1 MSLGQNQRLVCA
13 AFLLHKDAE
22 DLIVPEASSPCLHR
36 QSAEGWEARMW
47 RCSVWDYPTSNL
59 SQQRWISWPGGA
71 HSHRA
76 ASVVSPCSWLLCRKP
91 QAGTGSALCFCS
103 LWDHNQCLSPMWM
116 PKLCFPQWEEMQ
128 ELPLSAPPGSTVRA
142 PGPALSTLNISCM
155 SLDLSGCS
163 QPWRRHQ
170 SC

>member
-36 QSAEGWEARMW
+36 QSAEGWKARMW
-47 RCSVWDYPTSNL
+47 SCSVWDYPSSNL

-76 ASVVSPCSWLLCRKP
+76 ASVSLSSLPAPGYSAINLRQERALLCVFV
-91 QAGTGSALCFCS
+91 ACGTTIDAFLQCGCPNCASHSGKRCRS
-103 LWDHNQCLSPMWM
+103 CLS
-116 PKLCFPQWEEMQ
+116 LHLQAAQ
-128 ELPLSAPPGSTVRA
+128 SELLAQHSA
-142 PGPALSTLNISCM
+142 
-155 SLDLSGCS
+155 
-163 QPWRRHQ
+163 H
-170 SC
+170 